1 MGYASRNNPTA
12 QAAKRG
18 ELVPKKPKMSTKKQN
33 EWLRKQIQDAMGLPG
48 LVRAMGGEYCY
59 V

>member
-18 ELVPKKPKMSTKKQN
+18 ELPQKEKPMSKR
-33 EWLRKQIQDAMGLPG
+33 EWEAKLTAMIEEKTGINQLRNAMGITNP
-48 LVRAMGGEYCY
+48 Y
-59 V
+59 